1 MCHLARVRRE
11 RNFNLA
17 RSHSSAHPS
26 ILSWAGE
33 IGWVAVAGLRLGDND
48 ALGAD
53 SLQPWE
59 ARQCRTKSWRVR
71 HSAPFLALRD
81 AALAAAGISTQ
92 DASEY
97 ERLANVPQE
106 DFETALSDLVRGQQ
120 EA

>member
-1 MCHLARVRRE
+1 VRLGGLPSLDRADSRE
-11 RNFNLA
+11 RIF
-17 RSHSSAHPS
+17 
-26 ILSWAGE
+26 
-33 IGWVAVAGLRLGDND
+33 LRLGDND

-106 DFETALSDLVRGQQ
+106 DFETALADPYGPRSARGIGPIT
-120 EA
+120 